1 MPDKKKV
8 ARDDTATRKKRLV
21 LYGLAVVVAIAF
33 VLSLII
39 TWLVLMPLG
48 GEHIGK
54 VILYT
59 ALTTVATAVLC
70 VIVWFLYTKLLL
82 RG

>member
-21 LYGLAVVVAIAF
+21 LYGIAVVVAIAF
-33 VLSLII
+33 VLSLILF
-39 TWLVLMPLG
+39 WLYFMPLG
-48 GEHIGK
+48 NYIGR
-54 VILYT
+54 VLLYT

-70 VIVWFLYTKLLL
+70 VIVWFIYTKLLL
-82 RG
+82 RA